1 MTPHGPGGQPGP
13 ARPPSSGYQRW
24 TPGSNA
30 GPGPHPPPQG
40 QAHASA
46 PPPGAPP
53 SHPPPYH
60 PATGGHPPP
69 NPHHAPGMAPAA
81 ARLHRATPPGSSGNG
96 SGAAHLGAPPSAA
109 APSYDV
115 VHLSA
120 RNARLEEK
128 LSKALAKNRS
138 MAKYYDQLLA
148 KTRDA
153 HEREAEALRDD
164 VARLSADA
172 GSSRDVRAELERAGA
187 EREALRAEL
196 EALRAKVAAEDGKG
210 REDAGAVASALRSAK
225 DALALKESENARLR
239 ARLVELD
246 ASLGA
251 AESAFA
257 GGEPLADISNAG
269 SDGFSTG
276 TTARLPG
283 GSRTLREMQRMLDEA
298 RDERERE
305 RKMASRRDAEMTKQ
319 LEAIKEQALDRINE
333 SSAAAR
339 EVAALKERAKA
350 AEAERDRLRDLCAEL
365 EGDEHERRDA
375 KRRAADAEAREKSSR
390 ERAERCDVAEAKLR
404 ASEANAASLQNERA
418 AAHAKLQEMTER
430 LLQVTAEK
438 DVLVRHSAHQVHV
451 EAELANARRELERV
465 SKGSLAARAK
475 ERETSLAWNQ
485 GAEGLGR
492 VMRAHIYGHAR
503 WEREMAEA
511 AAGAADAH
519 EHGQRSVVRLVAAA
533 EAEAASLAGEA
544 IEVTRTT
551 RQLLREYGAECAAVV
566 QEVTRRNEAR
576 ANERVEAALSMMEE
590 AERRAERA
598 EEDAARSEAEA
609 RRARSAALRAG
620 ALPSSLRDEEGDPED
635 PEDPDALGDD
645 SEDVRR
651 TFADSDRSTL
661 RKRLRAAQ
669 FQLLGLAAW
678 RAASKAE
685 PNRGEALLRQQ
696 VTLARREAATAER
709 RLEAERRGFGFRGA
723 ALRWGN
729 FAAALLRR
737 ADRAAIASADANAHA
752 LAREAMSLQIAKG
765 EAHGAAEALAAS
777 EHQLE
782 RAHRVLDA
790 LRLEHDD
797 ALRALA
803 EEKRLREELSEMI
816 RAEGAARGGSGSG
829 GTTIADGPTVSEA
842 QKAMEQLAD
851 EARAHVETAER
862 ASVAAEAR
870 GRAEAE
876 AARLRSRG
884 DKEEEKDEEEEKKD
898 PHRASLERDL
908 DACHD
913 ALLLLAD
920 EEDALDRAKRAERNV
935 SGLALADPAEGKDGK
950 ENASLVAAR
959 RVRKAALEVKAE
971 LIAAL
976 LDAADRRQAVAAAEG
991 FAGALEARVRELDQN
1006 ASSLRGGAAAS
1017 KMLRF
1022 AADARRERETRAAA
1036 REAEDLRAEAAAA
1049 KDAAA
1054 RTGRAKTRWAVGAT
1068 RAAERRDAA
1077 MDATRVA
1084 LERAAEGARAERARG
1099 AREAEAAEE
1108 AKAKAKAEA
1117 AEEAEAIRR
1126 RRERSSER
1134 GGKSFSLEA
1143 GLGAPEKPVAA
1154 RSPERGGSR
1163 RATASDEE
1171 RAAFAHRPRIAR
1183 SRDGALEMRGGGI
1196 ERDDDDGSSPDS
1208 NGSAR
1213 RTKTFS
1219 AMMRERRKGP
1229 GPRGETRA
1237 LRTTEKKKGWS
1248 PPPWDSSPLRKSQRP
1263 KRERF
1268 GLHADLA
1275 NPYAGGTAPVRKQR
1289 GR

>member
-1 MTPHGPGGQPGP
+1 
-13 ARPPSSGYQRW
+13 
-24 TPGSNA
+24 
-30 GPGPHPPPQG
+30 
-40 QAHASA
+40 
-46 PPPGAPP
+46 
-53 SHPPPYH
+53 
-60 PATGGHPPP
+60 
-69 NPHHAPGMAPAA
+69 
-81 ARLHRATPPGSSGNG
+81 
-96 SGAAHLGAPPSAA
+96 
-109 APSYDV
+109 
-115 VHLSA
+115 
-120 RNARLEEK
+120 
-128 LSKALAKNRS
+128 

-257 GGEPLADISNAG
+257 SGEPLADISNAG

-465 SKGSLAARAK
+465 SKGSLAAQAK

-609 RRARSAALRAG
+609 RRS
-620 ALPSSLRDEEGDPED
+620 
-635 PEDPDALGDD
+635 
-645 SEDVRR
+645 
-651 TFADSDRSTL
+651 
-661 RKRLRAAQ
+661 
-669 FQLLGLAAW
+669 
-678 RAASKAE
+678 
-685 PNRGEALLRQQ
+685 
-696 VTLARREAATAER
+696 
-709 RLEAERRGFGFRGA
+709 
-723 ALRWGN
+723 
-729 FAAALLRR
+729 
-737 ADRAAIASADANAHA
+737 
-752 LAREAMSLQIAKG
+752 
-765 EAHGAAEALAAS
+765 
-777 EHQLE
+777 
-782 RAHRVLDA
+782 
-790 LRLEHDD
+790 
-797 ALRALA
+797 
-803 EEKRLREELSEMI
+803 
-816 RAEGAARGGSGSG
+816 
-829 GTTIADGPTVSEA
+829 
-842 QKAMEQLAD
+842 
-851 EARAHVETAER
+851 
-862 ASVAAEAR
+862 
-870 GRAEAE
+870 
-876 AARLRSRG
+876 
-884 DKEEEKDEEEEKKD
+884 
-898 PHRASLERDL
+898 
-908 DACHD
+908 
-913 ALLLLAD
+913 
-920 EEDALDRAKRAERNV
+920 
-935 SGLALADPAEGKDGK
+935 
-950 ENASLVAAR
+950 
-959 RVRKAALEVKAE
+959 
-971 LIAAL
+971 
-976 LDAADRRQAVAAAEG
+976 
-991 FAGALEARVRELDQN
+991 
-1006 ASSLRGGAAAS
+1006 
-1017 KMLRF
+1017 
-1022 AADARRERETRAAA
+1022 
-1036 REAEDLRAEAAAA
+1036 
-1049 KDAAA
+1049 
-1054 RTGRAKTRWAVGAT
+1054 
-1068 RAAERRDAA
+1068 
-1077 MDATRVA
+1077 
-1084 LERAAEGARAERARG
+1084 
-1099 AREAEAAEE
+1099 
-1108 AKAKAKAEA
+1108 
-1117 AEEAEAIRR
+1117 
-1126 RRERSSER
+1126 
-1134 GGKSFSLEA
+1134 
-1143 GLGAPEKPVAA
+1143 
-1154 RSPERGGSR
+1154 
-1163 RATASDEE
+1163 
-1171 RAAFAHRPRIAR
+1171 
-1183 SRDGALEMRGGGI
+1183 
-1196 ERDDDDGSSPDS
+1196 
-1208 NGSAR
+1208 
-1213 RTKTFS
+1213 
-1219 AMMRERRKGP
+1219 
-1229 GPRGETRA
+1229 
-1237 LRTTEKKKGWS
+1237 
-1248 PPPWDSSPLRKSQRP
+1248 
-1263 KRERF
+1263 
-1268 GLHADLA
+1268 
-1275 NPYAGGTAPVRKQR
+1275 
-1289 GR
+1289 

>member
-1 MTPHGPGGQPGP
+1 M
-13 ARPPSSGYQRW
+13 
-24 TPGSNA
+24 
-30 GPGPHPPPQG
+30 
-40 QAHASA
+40 
-46 PPPGAPP
+46 
-53 SHPPPYH
+53 
-60 PATGGHPPP
+60 
-69 NPHHAPGMAPAA
+69 
-81 ARLHRATPPGSSGNG
+81 
-96 SGAAHLGAPPSAA
+96 
-109 APSYDV
+109 
-115 VHLSA
+115 HLSA

-164 VARLSADA
+164 IARLSADA

-620 ALPSSLRDEEGDPED
+620 ALPSSLRDEEGPEEDPED
-635 PEDPDALGDD
+635 PERGDD

-790 LRLEHDD
+790 LWLEHDD

-829 GTTIADGPTVSEA
+829 GTLADGPTVSEA

-876 AARLRSRG
+876 AAR
-884 DKEEEKDEEEEKKD
+884 
-898 PHRASLERDL
+898 
-908 DACHD
+908 
-913 ALLLLAD
+913 
-920 EEDALDRAKRAERNV
+920 
-935 SGLALADPAEGKDGK
+935 
-950 ENASLVAAR
+950 
-959 RVRKAALEVKAE
+959 
-971 LIAAL
+971 
-976 LDAADRRQAVAAAEG
+976 
-991 FAGALEARVRELDQN
+991 
-1006 ASSLRGGAAAS
+1006 
-1017 KMLRF
+1017 RF
-1022 AADARRERETRAAA
+1022 
-1036 REAEDLRAEAAAA
+1036 EAAATR
-1049 KDAAA
+1049 K
-1054 RTGRAKTRWAVGAT
+1054 KTR
-1068 RAAERRDAA
+1068 
-1077 MDATRVA
+1077 
-1084 LERAAEGARAERARG
+1084 
-1099 AREAEAAEE
+1099 
-1108 AKAKAKAEA
+1108 
-1117 AEEAEAIRR
+1117 
-1126 RRERSSER
+1126 
-1134 GGKSFSLEA
+1134 
-1143 GLGAPEKPVAA
+1143 
-1154 RSPERGGSR
+1154 
-1163 RATASDEE
+1163 
-1171 RAAFAHRPRIAR
+1171 
-1183 SRDGALEMRGGGI
+1183 
-1196 ERDDDDGSSPDS
+1196 
-1208 NGSAR
+1208 
-1213 RTKTFS
+1213 
-1219 AMMRERRKGP
+1219 RRK
-1229 GPRGETRA
+1229 RRI
-1237 LRTTEKKKGWS
+1237 RT
-1248 PPPWDSSPLRKSQRP
+1248 
-1263 KRERF
+1263 
-1268 GLHADLA
+1268 A
-1275 NPYAGGTAPVRKQR
+1275 
-1289 GR
+1289 